1 MTVHSAETLF
11 RWLMRAYPARF
22 RRAHGLALFELFR
35 DEARE
40 AHRARGTR
48 GLLTVLAKT
57 AADTLKAAPGVW
69 IRRGPTR
76 PTQLT
81 LSTGPTGPTGPSR
94 PAWPTLRASR
104 FRLRAPRYGGQVG
117 GQAPPFLD
125 LSGWVQDVRIAVR
138 HLRKSPGFAIV
149 AIAMLAVGIG
159 ANTTIFSLMNAV
171 LLHPLAA
178 HEPDR
183 IVRIVARVGT
193 GAAGA
198 AARRF
203 SFRDYADYRERTTTL
218 DDLSGVN
225 LATLLLTADNRTDQL
240 IGEIASAR
248 YLSLRGIRVSQG
260 RLLTDADD
268 RPAAPPVAVISDA
281 LWRRRFGVEPVVGR
295 QVLMN
300 RSTYTI
306 VGVADPSAIG
316 SFIGA
321 PVDVWLPIGSSG
333 TALGSRW
340 DIDRSQRTLAL
351 IGRLRPGVTREQARG
366 ELQLIANAIAREF
379 TPELHPIIDVLPG
392 TLATGDQRRLA
403 QMFLS
408 LLLGLVALVLVIA
421 CANVGN
427 LLLARVLGRR
437 RELAIRVA
445 LGATR
450 WRLARMLAIEGAL
463 IAAAGGA
470 GALGLSWW
478 TARALANIS
487 PLPTLTLRLDVRSDA
502 RVFAFTVL
510 AALAAAAILAL
521 VGTLQAMNPD
531 ITPALKED
539 ATASIGGRRP
549 ARMRAA
555 LATMQI
561 TVSLLLVIG
570 AALFVRSVREA
581 AAIDLG
587 FDPRGVVVLDVDA
600 SAGRT
605 NAESLRLFQDVLR
618 RVERLQSITAA
629 AVSTRAPLDSSTP
642 LIHVNAHEPIA
653 TAGENTSPEASF
665 MVVSPRYFDVVKTPL
680 VSGRAFAE
688 TDDADRPSVA
698 IINETLAAHL
708 WPLDPSR
715 ASGSSRAESRDD
727 SAQGAGAVGRRV
739 WLEAAATTGIRDENV
754 RGSVPCIVVGVARDS
769 KYRTLGEQRQGHVY
783 LPFAQQPRRGMAI
796 LVRATDPPDRIASA
810 VQTVLRTADPNLQG
824 FFTRTLTEHVAV
836 STLPVRLAAGLAIG
850 MAALALA
857 LSLVGL
863 YSLVSFLVAERTH
876 EIGLR
881 KALGADTMA
890 VLRLVAG
897 YGVKVAL
904 WGLAVGIPAAI
915 ASTRL
920 LRGLLY
926 GVSPTDPLVF
936 VGVSAAMLA
945 VAIAACC
952 VPARRAMRLDPL
964 VALRS
969 E

>member
-1 MTVHSAETLF
+1 MTVNFAETLF

-22 RRAHGLALFELFR
+22 RRTHGLALFELFR

-40 AHRARGTR
+40 AHDARGTM
-48 GLLTVLAKT
+48 GLVTLIAKV

-69 IRRGPTR
+69 FHHEGRSARSGPTSLTRPTR
-76 PTQLT
+76 PTRPTRLSWPTRLT
-81 LSTGPTGPTGPSR
+81 L
-94 PAWPTLRASR
+94 
-104 FRLRAPRYGGQVG
+104 
-117 GQAPPFLD
+117 
-125 LSGWVQDVRIAVR
+125 GWAHDVRIAMR
-138 HLRKSPGFAIV
+138 HLGKSPGFTIV
-149 AIAMLAVGIG
+149 AVSMLAIAIG

-171 LLHPLAA
+171 LLRPLAT

-183 IVRIVARVGT
+183 VVRIVARIGT

-203 SFRDYADYRERTTTL
+203 SFRDFVDYRERATTL
-218 DDLSGVN
+218 EDLSGVN

-248 YLSLRGIRVSQG
+248 YLPLRGIRVSQG
-260 RLLTDADD
+260 RLLADADD

-281 LWRRRFGVEPVVGR
+281 LWRRRFGGEAVVGR
-295 QVLMN
+295 HVLMN
-300 RSTYTI
+300 RATYTI

-321 PVDVWLPIGSSG
+321 PVDVWLPIESSG

-340 DIDRSQRTLAL
+340 DVDRSQRTLAVM
-351 IGRLRPGVTREQARG
+351 GRLRSGATPAQAQA
-366 ELQLIANAIAREF
+366 ELQTIANAIAREVGDGGR
-379 TPELHPIIDVLPG
+379 TPLSATSVPGGPVIDVLPG

-403 QMFLS
+403 QISLS

-437 RELAIRVA
+437 RELAIRLA
-445 LGATR
+445 LGASR
-450 WRLARMLAIEGAL
+450 GRLARMLAIEGAL
-463 IAAAGGA
+463 IAGAGGA
-470 GALGLSWW
+470 GALILSNW
-478 TARALANIS
+478 TGRALGNIS
-487 PLPTLTLRLDVRSDA
+487 PLPTLTLRLDVRSDV

-510 AALAAAAILAL
+510 AALAAAAILAV
-521 VGTLQAMNPD
+521 VGTLQAMKPD
-531 ITPALKED
+531 IAPALKED
-539 ATASIGGRRP
+539 ATASMGGRRP
-549 ARMRAA
+549 ARLRGA
-555 LATMQI
+555 LATVQI

-570 AALFVRSVREA
+570 AGLFVRSVREA
-581 AAIDLG
+581 GAIDLG
-587 FDPRGVVVLDVDA
+587 FDPRGVVVLDVDS

-605 NAESLRLFQDVLR
+605 NAQSLQLFRDVLH
-618 RVERLQSITAA
+618 RVEGLHGVTAA

-642 LIHVNAHEPIA
+642 LIRVNAHEPMGSLVESVA
-653 TAGENTSPEASF
+653 PEASF
-665 MVVSPRYFDVVKTPL
+665 VVVSPHYFDVIKTPL
-680 VSGRAFAE
+680 VSGRAFTE
-688 TDDADRPSVA
+688 TDDANGPAVA
-698 IINETLAAHL
+698 IVNETLATHL
-708 WPLDPSR
+708 WPSDNAQSR
-715 ASGSSRAESRDD
+715 P
-727 SAQGAGAVGRRV
+727 GAGAVGRRLWV
-739 WLEAAATTGIRDENV
+739 EAAATTGIRDEGV
-754 RGSVPCIVVGVARDS
+754 HGSVPCLVIGVARDS
-769 KYRTLGEQRQGHVY
+769 KYRTLGEQQQGHVY

-796 LVRATDPPDRIASA
+796 LVRAVDPPDRVASA
-810 VQTVLRTADPNLQG
+810 VQDVLRTVDPNVQG

-836 STLPVRLAAGLAIG
+836 STLPIRLAAGLATG
-850 MAALALA
+850 VAGLALA

-863 YSLVSFLVAERTH
+863 YSLVAFLVAERTH

-881 KALGADTMA
+881 KALGANTAA

-897 YGVKVAL
+897 YGIKVAL
-904 WGLAVGIPAAI
+904 LGLAVGIPAAI

-936 VGVSAAMLA
+936 VGVS
-945 VAIAACC
+945 VAILMVATAACC
-952 VPARRAMRLDPL
+952 VPARRAMRVDPL

>member
-1 MTVHSAETLF
+1 MMTVHFAETLF

-22 RRAHGLALFELFR
+22 RRTHGLALFELFR

-40 AHRARGTR
+40 ARDLRGTA
-48 GLLTVLAKT
+48 GLLAVIAKA
-57 AADTLKAAPGVW
+57 AADTLKSAPGAW
-69 IRRGPTR
+69 FRRDSAFPPTDTSELRRGRPTR
-76 PTQLT
+76 PT
-81 LSTGPTGPTGPSR
+81 R
-94 PAWPTLRASR
+94 PAWPT
-104 FRLRAPRYGGQVG
+104 RLT
-117 GQAPPFLD
+117 L
-125 LSGWVQDVRIAVR
+125 GWAQDVRIAAR
-138 HLRKSPGFAIV
+138 HLRKSPGFTIV
-149 AIAMLAVGIG
+149 AVTMLAVAIG
-159 ANTTIFSLMNAV
+159 TNTTIFSVMNAV
-171 LLHPLAA
+171 LLRPLAA
-178 HEPDR
+178 REPDR
-183 IVRIVARVGT
+183 VVRIVARIGT

-203 SFRDYADYRERTTTL
+203 SYRDFVDYRERATTL
-218 DDLSGVN
+218 EDVSGVN

-248 YLSLRGIRVSQG
+248 YLSLRGIQASQG
-260 RLLTDADD
+260 RLLTDVDD

-281 LWRRRFGVEPVVGR
+281 LWRRRFGAESVVGR

-300 RSTYTI
+300 RTTYTI

-321 PVDVWLPIGSSG
+321 PVDVWLPIESSG

-340 DIDRSQRTLAL
+340 NVDRSQRTLAL
-351 IGRLRPGVTREQARG
+351 MGRLGPDATPAQARG

-379 TPELHPIIDVLPG
+379 TPELHPVIDVLPG

-403 QMFLS
+403 QMFLT

-437 RELAIRVA
+437 RELAIRLA
-445 LGATR
+445 LGASR
-450 WRLARMLAIEGAL
+450 GRLARMLAIEGVL

-470 GALGLSWW
+470 GALVLSNW
-478 TARALANIS
+478 TGRALANVS
-487 PLPTLTLRLDVRSDA
+487 PLPTLTLRFDVRSDA

-510 AALAAAAILAL
+510 AALAAAAILAI
-521 VGTLQAMNPD
+521 VGTLQAMKPD
-531 ITPALKED
+531 IAPALKED

-549 ARMRAA
+549 ARLRSA
-555 LATMQI
+555 LATVQI

-600 SAGRT
+600 SSGRT
-605 NAESLRLFQDVLR
+605 NAESLRLFRDVLQ
-618 RVERLQSITAA
+618 RVEELPGVTAA

-642 LIHVNAHEPIA
+642 LIHVNAHESIGTVGE
-653 TAGENTSPEASF
+653 TASPEASF
-665 MVVSPRYFDVVKTPL
+665 LVVSPRYFEVVKTPL
-680 VSGRAFAE
+680 VSGRVFTE
-688 TDDADRPSVA
+688 TDDADRPAVA
-698 IINETLAAHL
+698 VVNETLAAHL
-708 WPLDPSR
+708 WP
-715 ASGSSRAESRDD
+715 
-727 SAQGAGAVGRRV
+727 GADAVGRRLWV
-739 WLEAAATTGIRDENV
+739 EAAATTGTRDESV
-754 RGSVPCIVVGVARDS
+754 RGSVPCLVVGVAKDS

-796 LVRATDPPDRIASA
+796 LVRALDPPDRVASA
-810 VQTVLRTADPNLQG
+810 VQDVLRTVDPNVQG

-836 STLPVRLAAGLAIG
+836 STLPVRLAAGLTIG
-850 MAALALA
+850 VAALALA

-881 KALGADTMA
+881 RALGADTAA

-904 WGLAVGIPAAI
+904 LGLAVGIPAAI

-920 LRGLLY
+920 LQGLLY

-936 VGVSAAMLA
+936 VGVSIAILT
-945 VAIAACC
+945 VATAACC

-964 VALRS
+964 QALRN

>member
-1 MTVHSAETLF
+1 MTTHSAETLF

-22 RRAHGLALFELFR
+22 RRTHGLALFELFR

-57 AADTLKAAPGVW
+57 AADTLQAAPGVW
-69 IRRGPTR
+69 IRRDPSRPTQFTLSTGPAGPTR
-76 PTQLT
+76 PTR
-81 LSTGPTGPTGPSR
+81 PTRPS
-94 PAWPTLRASR
+94 
-104 FRLRAPRYGGQVG
+104 V
-117 GQAPPFLD
+117 D
-125 LSGWVQDVRIAVR
+125 LSGWADDVRIAVR

-149 AIAMLAVGIG
+149 AITMLAVGIG

-171 LLHPLAA
+171 LLRPLTA

-183 IVRIVARVGT
+183 VVRIVARVGT

-203 SFRDYADYRERTTTL
+203 SFRDYTDYRERTTTL

-281 LWRRRFGVEPVVGR
+281 LWRRRFGAEPVVGR

-306 VGVADPSAIG
+306 VGVADRSVIG

-340 DIDRSQRTLAL
+340 DVDRSQRTLAL
-351 IGRLRPGVTREQARG
+351 IGRLRPGVTREQAQG
-366 ELQLIANAIAREF
+366 ELQLVANAIAREF
-379 TPELHPIIDVLPG
+379 TPELHPVIDVLPG

-470 GALGLSWW
+470 GALGLSFW

-487 PLPTLTLRLDVRSDA
+487 PLPTLTLRLDVRS
-502 RVFAFTVL
+502 
-510 AALAAAAILAL
+510 
-521 VGTLQAMNPD
+521 
-531 ITPALKED
+531 
-539 ATASIGGRRP
+539 
-549 ARMRAA
+549 
-555 LATMQI
+555 
-561 TVSLLLVIG
+561 
-570 AALFVRSVREA
+570 
-581 AAIDLG
+581 
-587 FDPRGVVVLDVDA
+587 
-600 SAGRT
+600 
-605 NAESLRLFQDVLR
+605 
-618 RVERLQSITAA
+618 
-629 AVSTRAPLDSSTP
+629 
-642 LIHVNAHEPIA
+642 
-653 TAGENTSPEASF
+653 
-665 MVVSPRYFDVVKTPL
+665 
-680 VSGRAFAE
+680 
-688 TDDADRPSVA
+688 
-698 IINETLAAHL
+698 
-708 WPLDPSR
+708 
-715 ASGSSRAESRDD
+715 
-727 SAQGAGAVGRRV
+727 
-739 WLEAAATTGIRDENV
+739 
-754 RGSVPCIVVGVARDS
+754 
-769 KYRTLGEQRQGHVY
+769 
-783 LPFAQQPRRGMAI
+783 
-796 LVRATDPPDRIASA
+796 
-810 VQTVLRTADPNLQG
+810 
-824 FFTRTLTEHVAV
+824 
-836 STLPVRLAAGLAIG
+836 AAG
-850 MAALALA
+850 
-857 LSLVGL
+857 
-863 YSLVSFLVAERTH
+863 H
-876 EIGLR
+876 E
-881 KALGADTMA
+881 A
-890 VLRLVAG
+890 
-897 YGVKVAL
+897 
-904 WGLAVGIPAAI
+904 
-915 ASTRL
+915 
-920 LRGLLY
+920 
-926 GVSPTDPLVF
+926 
-936 VGVSAAMLA
+936 
-945 VAIAACC
+945 
-952 VPARRAMRLDPL
+952 
-964 VALRS
+964 
-969 E
+969 

>member
-22 RRAHGLALFELFR
+22 RRTHGLALFELFR

-40 AHRARGTR
+40 AHHARGTR

-81 LSTGPTGPTGPSR
+81 LSTE
-94 PAWPTLRASR
+94 
-104 FRLRAPRYGGQVG
+104 FRLRAPRHGGQVG

-149 AIAMLAVGIG
+149 AITMLAVGIG

-171 LLHPLAA
+171 LLRPLAA

-183 IVRIVARVGT
+183 VVRIVARVGT

-218 DDLSGVN
+218 DDLSGAN

-281 LWRRRFGVEPVVGR
+281 LWRRRFGAEPVVGR

-340 DIDRSQRTLAL
+340 DVDRSQRTLAL
-351 IGRLRPGVTREQARG
+351 IGRLRSGVTREQARG

-379 TPELHPIIDVLPG
+379 TPELRPIIDVLPG

-403 QMFLS
+403 QIFLS

-463 IAAAGGA
+463 IAAASGA
-470 GALGLSWW
+470 GALSLSLW
-478 TARALANIS
+478 TARTLANIS

-510 AALAAAAILAL
+510 AALATAAILAL

-618 RVERLQSITAA
+618 RVERLQSVTAA

-680 VSGRAFAE
+680 VTGRAFAE

-698 IINETLAAHL
+698 IINETLAASL
-708 WPLDPSR
+708 WPFGSAQGRPLDPSR
-715 ASGSSRAESRDD
+715 ASGSSQAESRDD
-727 SAQGAGAVGRRV
+727 SAHGAGAVGRRL

-754 RGSVPCIVVGVARDS
+754 RGSVPCLVVGVARDS

-810 VQTVLRTADPNLQG
+810 VQAVLRTVDPNVQG

-850 MAALALA
+850 LAALALA

-904 WGLAVGIPAAI
+904 LGLAVGIPAAI

-936 VGVSAAMLA
+936 VGVSAAVLA

-952 VPARRAMRLDPL
+952 VPARRAIRLDPL